1 MSNQTKSA
9 PDAATSKQ
17 ATSSS
22 STAGTTQSKGVNTN
36 QLIETVLVCIT
47 NLVSTLKNYLLT
59 IYS

>member
-9 PDAATSKQ
+9 PNAATSKP

-22 STAGTTQSKGVNTN
+22 STAGTTKSKGVNTN
-36 QLIETVLVCIT
+36 QLVETVQVCIT
-47 NLVSTLKNYLLT
+47 NLVSTTKNVLLT